1 MVLQSL
7 TEKWKNVR
15 FRKPAWQSLKA
26 LQRALRASR
35 HVGSCLLS
43 YARCTFNVR
52 GCACADVHARIST
65 SVNQPMQI
73 LPALHSVA
81 ESWNLETSA
90 HTYRLKFSFPF
101 WNTDGGKMLE
111 VSERLE
117 SLLQLPRRHWIFSYP
132 PVREKEYMFLPILA
146 IRGDIWRLLSHLPA
160 LESAVPQE
168 CLYDLELRC
177 SLVNMLIT

>member
-1 MVLQSL
+1 LVLQSL

-111 VSERLE
+111 VSEVGK
-117 SLLQLPRRHWIFSYP
+117 FT
-132 PVREKEYMFLPILA
+132 
-146 IRGDIWRLLSHLPA
+146 PA
-160 LESAVPQE
+160 TQAALNLFISSCQGKRIYVSSNSCHSWWHMATIVTSSSIGIS
-168 CLYDLELRC
+168 CASR
-177 SLVNMLIT
+177 VFVWFGA